1 MARPTK
7 YDDAIVKVIV
17 DGIRAGLTNKDAA
30 LVAGIDET
38 TLIRWEKRYTNF
50 ANHLAQARAKRSAD
64 WLAHIRTAGAKDW
77 RAYAELLDRCAP
89 EYRKRVVIEADIRLL
104 VHQSAERL
112 GLDADEERALFD
124 RIKDLLATSRLAGM
138 TPERER

>member
-38 TLIRWEKRYTNF
+38 TLIRWEKRYANF
-50 ANHLAQARAKRSAD
+50 ASQLTRARAARSAD
-64 WLAHIRTAGAKDW
+64 WLAHIRKAGAKDW

-89 EYRKRVVIEADIRLL
+89 EYRKTHKIEQTITLDVRRAAEKVAAELGVPVDVVLSETYRMSEGDEA
-104 VHQSAERL
+104 
-112 GLDADEERALFD
+112 
-124 RIKDLLATSRLAGM
+124 
-138 TPERER
+138 